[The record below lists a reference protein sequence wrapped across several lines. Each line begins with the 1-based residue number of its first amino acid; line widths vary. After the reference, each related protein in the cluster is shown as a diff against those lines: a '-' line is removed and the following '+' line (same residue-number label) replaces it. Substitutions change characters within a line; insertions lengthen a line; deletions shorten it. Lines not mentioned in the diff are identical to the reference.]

1 MISEEKII
9 KILHNK
15 SEDRILELRKNCKE
29 YSQIN
34 DFLYK
39 STEKIF
45 KKFIFPYFRFE
56 ILLNCIADIK
66 NNKQHYPIMTTYE
79 IDKINSIYNKLLKI
93 CVHLNVVL
101 SEYQEIIAHIEKR

>member
-39 STEKIF
+39 STEKTTTAHSAAATAAAAIF
-45 KKFIFPYFRFE
+45 ATP
-56 ILLNCIADIK
+56 LTA
-66 NNKQHYPIMTTYE
+66 
-79 IDKINSIYNKLLKI
+79 
-93 CVHLNVVL
+93 
-101 SEYQEIIAHIEKR
+101 